1 MVSVTNVPI
10 YQCTERRVGLTVLT
24 LSQLRWV
31 VYVLLIASAIP
42 AGLAISQFIKARRA
56 PYYVMRREALTR
68 ATRWTLTMLIFQA
81 LAVALLV
88 VPPRLAAFVFTP
100 TPAPTATPTCTPT
113 FTPTPRPTRTP
124 TVTPTRRPTATPP
137 LIPTPTPAV
146 PPPDVALTPLPSA
159 VPARE
164 DARITFIT
172 LAADRDASGQ
182 PVDMGTEFPPGD
194 HRVYLFVSY
203 EGMANGVAW
212 TLAIYREGE
221 FLDGTTQLWEWGE
234 QGQTYLYYK
243 PPEGYEP
250 GAYEMHIF
258 IETRLQGVAQFVI
271 TEGVDE

>member
-1 MVSVTNVPI
+1 MT
-10 YQCTERRVGLTVLT
+10 TLT
-24 LSQLRWV
+24 LDRLRWV
-31 VYVLLIASAIP
+31 VYALLIASAIP
-42 AGLAISQFIKARRA
+42 AGLVVSQLIKARRA
-56 PYYVMRREALTR
+56 PYYVMRRDALRR
-68 ATRWTLTMLIFQA
+68 ATRWMLAMLVLQA

-88 VPPRLAAFVFTP
+88 VPPRLASILSTP
-100 TPAPTATPTCTPT
+100 TPAPTATPTCTPRPT
-113 FTPTPRPTRTP
+113 STPRPTRTP

-137 LIPTPTPAV
+137 LIPTHTPAV

-164 DARITFIT
+164 DALITFIT
-172 LAADRDASGQ
+172 LAADLDASDQ

-203 EGMANGVAW
+203 ESMANGVAW

-221 FLDGTTQLWEWGE
+221 FLDETTQLWEWGE
-234 QGQTYLYYK
+234 QGQTYFYYK

-250 GAYEMHIF
+250 GAYEMHVF

-271 TEGVDE
+271 TEEVSE